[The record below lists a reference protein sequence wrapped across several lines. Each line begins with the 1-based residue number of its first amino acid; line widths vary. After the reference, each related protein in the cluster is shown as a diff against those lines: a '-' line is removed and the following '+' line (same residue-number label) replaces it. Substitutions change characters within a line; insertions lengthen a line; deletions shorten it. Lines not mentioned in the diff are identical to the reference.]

1 VLSTFGAMFAPDQA
15 RTAAELAR
23 VTRPGGRIGLAN
35 WTPEGF
41 LGDLFR
47 LMGQFVPPPAGVVS
61 PLQWGREA
69 HLAEL
74 FGTKASDIQGMRR
87 NFVFRYRSAE
97 HWIEVFRSY
106 YGPTHKAFAALPPPR
121 QSELHVA
128 LIELLSQHNRAR
140 GSGRLVVPAEYLEV
154 VITRA

>member
-1 VLSTFGAMFAPDQA
+1 MAWGSEP
-15 RTAAELAR
+15 
-23 VTRPGGRIGLAN
+23 
-35 WTPEGF
+35 
-41 LGDLFR
+41 R
-47 LMGQFVPPPAGVVS
+47 LV
-61 PLQWGREA
+61 
-69 HLAEL
+69 EL
-74 FGTKASDIQGMRR
+74 FGPQADVLRATRK
-87 NFVFRYRSAE
+87 NYTFRYRSAE

-154 VITRA
+154 VIARA